1 MIVLLMG
8 PQGVGKGTYAKKLE
22 EKYNIPTIS
31 TGDIFRENIKNQT
44 ATGKIAKSYIDNGN
58 LVPDKITIN
67 MLKKRIE
74 QEDCENGFFLD
85 GFPRTIAQAEALDAD
100 LTVDKVLFFTANDK
114 TIIERLE
121 GRRVCKKCGANY
133 HVKFIPPKKEGICD
147 ACGGELYQRE
157 DDHKEAIEKRLDLFK
172 KQTLPVIDY
181 YKNKKLVAIIDSL
194 PIKRVAEVMN
204 NVEKAL
210 RTT

>member
-74 QEDCENGFFLD
+74 QADCENGFFLD

-121 GRRVCKKCGANY
+121 GRRVCKKCGRSEEHTSELQS
-133 HVKFIPPKKEGICD
+133 HV
-147 ACGGELYQRE
+147 
-157 DDHKEAIEKRLDLFK
+157 
-172 KQTLPVIDY
+172 
-181 YKNKKLVAIIDSL
+181 N
-194 PIKRVAEVMN
+194 
-204 NVEKAL
+204 
-210 RTT
+210 